1 MPGLPRADTKKRFNK
16 LLKSSGKSKTNTM
29 YGATATNKNISTKEK
44 LITKFID
51 FINEHNDSPELINTI
66 REYLLNEYPSDWW
79 DSEFQNRVYDYCSED
94 EWVGDGD
101 PDDDSTWE
109 YSGPEEAYQNFCNGG
124 AIEYDLIEEI
134 AKDIKEK
141 FHLDDKEFDKNSI
154 YDLIEEH
161 MCNMIDW
168 YDSLIFGKKSADSFG
183 INKGVND
190 LMKNLDDLTDDG
202 NGIKL

>member
-1 MPGLPRADTKKRFNK
+1 MKHLRIYEEF
-16 LLKSSGKSKTNTM
+16 
-29 YGATATNKNISTKEK
+29 E
-44 LITKFID
+44 
-51 FINEHNDSPELINTI
+51 NDSPELINTI
-66 REYLLNEYPSDWW
+66 KEYLLSEYPSDWW

-109 YSGPEEAYQNFCNGG
+109 YSGPEEAYTQFCNGG

-141 FHLDDKEFDKNSI
+141 FHLEDKEFDKNNI
-154 YDLIEEH
+154 YDLIEDH

-168 YDSLIFGKKSADSFG
+168 YDSLIFGKKRYAKNPFD
-183 INKGVND
+183 ILKTDHLLKNKD
-190 LMKNLDDLTDDG
+190 LPTEY